1 MNYKFTDN
9 VPNKD
14 KLFDSVSNELTDKF
28 EDIAEEEIGSSY
40 VPNESNEV
48 EIEMTKNKDGNYL
61 ISSGSNIK
69 SLLNEEQEQ
78 EEDEKKVV
86 IYPATQLYISGM
98 TVVGLFI
105 LYRLMMRYK

>member
-1 MNYKFTDN
+1 MNYKFTNN

-14 KLFDSVSNELTDKF
+14 KLFDNVSNTLIENRDNSNEDKV
-28 EDIAEEEIGSSY
+28 GSNY
-40 VPNESNEV
+40 TSNSSEEV
-48 EIEMTKNKDGNYL
+48 EIELTKNKEGNYL
-61 ISSGSNIK
+61 ISSGSIVK
-69 SLLNEEQEQ
+69 TFSNEEQE
-78 EEDEKKVV
+78 EEQDGKTI

>member
-1 MNYKFTDN
+1 MDYKFTNN

-14 KLFDSVSNELTDKF
+14 KIFDSISNELPDNF
-28 EDIAEEEIGSSY
+28 EDSVEEEVGSSY
-40 VPNESNEV
+40 LYGESDEV
-48 EIEMTKNKDGNYL
+48 EIEMTKDKEGHYL
-61 ISSGSNIK
+61 ISTGLINKKES
-69 SLLNEEQEQ
+69 Q
-78 EEDEKKVV
+78 EEDDEETDKVI

>member
-1 MNYKFTDN
+1 MNYKFTNN

-14 KLFDSVSNELTDKF
+14 KLFDGISNELMN
-28 EDIAEEEIGSSY
+28 DIQNITEKEIGSNY
-40 VPNESNEV
+40 VPNEPTEV
-48 EIEMTKNKDGNYL
+48 EVEMTKNKEGNYL
-61 ISSGSNIK
+61 ISSGSIVK
-69 SLLNEEQEQ
+69 TLLNEDQEEEQ
-78 EEDEKKVV
+78 EEKVV

>member
-1 MNYKFTDN
+1 MEYKFTNN

-14 KLFDSVSNELTDKF
+14 KLFDNVLTD
-28 EDIAEEEIGSSY
+28 DIEKNYEEIVGSTFISS
-40 VPNESNEV
+40 ETDEV
-48 EIEMTKNKDGNYL
+48 EVEMSKNKEGNYL
-61 ISSGSNIK
+61 IWSGSSDKK
-69 SLLNEEQEQ
+69 SS
-78 EEDEKKVV
+78 DERQNDEPEKVV

>member
-14 KLFDSVSNELTDKF
+14 NLFDSVSNELTDNF

-69 SLLNEEQEQ
+69 TLLNEEQE
-78 EEDEKKVV
+78 EEEEKVV
-86 IYPATQLYISGM
+86 MYPATQLYISGM

>member
-14 KLFDSVSNELTDKF
+14 KLFDSVSNELTDNF
-28 EDIAEEEIGSSY
+28 EDIAEEEIGSTY
-40 VPNESNEV
+40 VPSELNEL
-48 EIEMTKNKDGNYL
+48 EIEMTKTKDGNYL
-61 ISSGSNIK
+61 VSSGSNIK
-69 SLLNEEQEQ
+69 MLSNEVQEEEQE
-78 EEDEKKVV
+78 EKVV

>member
-1 MNYKFTDN
+1 MNYKFTNN

-14 KLFDSVSNELTDKF
+14 KLFDNVSNTLTDNKDTHN
-28 EDIAEEEIGSSY
+28 EKNLGSSY
-40 VPNESNEV
+40 TSSSSEEV
-48 EIEMTKNKDGNYL
+48 EIELTKNKEGNYL
-61 ISSGSNIK
+61 ISSGSIVK
-69 SLLNEEQEQ
+69 TLSNEEQDEEQ
-78 EEDEKKVV
+78 DKKKV